1 MSFSFV
7 FERSW
12 QSGKVSEGLKKVNM
26 TPILKKT
33 EEELRNY
40 RLVNPLIP
48 GSGRANTPK
57 NLLQIYKVQ
66 EGEWA

>member
-33 EEELRNY
+33 EEDLRNY
-40 RLVNPLIP
+40 TLVNPLIP
-48 GSGRANTPK
+48 GSGRANTAK

-66 EGEWA
+66 EREWA